1 MIESVLFPF
10 STMAIMPSKYTD
22 EIENS
27 SDTWRVFLIM
37 GRRAK
42 FSVQQKLIII
52 KKAQTESIE
61 RLAQEYCVNAHTIR
75 RWKRMYKYQGMR
87 GLESAHH
94 NKVYSVE
101 FKRKLV
107 VEFEHST
114 DALEKFA
121 LKHGLKSDWQLSQWI
136 IQYNESKL
144 KAYTPRKRDSIMPGR
159 KTTFEERLSIIEDLI
174 KHDVNYSWAVDK
186 YHVSYQQVYGWY
198 QKYRKSG
205 NDPQSLRD
213 RRGKAKPKA
222 EWTELDKL
230 RAENRLLKAEVKRNE
245 MEVAF
250 AKKLIEI
257 RNREAKSSSNNKPS
271 KN

>member
-1 MIESVLFPF
+1 
-10 STMAIMPSKYTD
+10 MPSKYTD

-37 GRRAK
+37 GRRSK

-52 KKAQTESIE
+52 KKTQTESIE

-114 DALEKFA
+114 DTLEKFA

-205 NDPQSLRD
+205 NDPQSLCD

-222 EWTELDKL
+222 EWTELDK
-230 RAENRLLKAEVKRNE
+230 
-245 MEVAF
+245 
-250 AKKLIEI
+250 
-257 RNREAKSSSNNKPS
+257 
-271 KN
+271 

>member
-1 MIESVLFPF
+1 ESKKKALVKEF
-10 STMAIMPSKYTD
+10 
-22 EIENS
+22 NS
-27 SDTWRVFLIM
+27 S
-37 GRRAK
+37 
-42 FSVQQKLIII
+42 S
-52 KKAQTESIE
+52 
-61 RLAQEYCVNAHTIR
+61 
-75 RWKRMYKYQGMR
+75 
-87 GLESAHH
+87 ESA
-94 NKVYSVE
+94 
-101 FKRKLV
+101 LV
-107 VEFEHST
+107 
-114 DALEKFA
+114 FA
-121 LKHGLKSDWQLSQWI
+121 AKHGIASDRSLREWVI
-136 IQYNESKL
+136 RYNESK
-144 KAYTPRKRDSIMPGR
+144 ATVYTPRKRDSIMPGR

>member
-1 MIESVLFPF
+1 MSRK
-10 STMAIMPSKYTD
+10 SKYNAEEKLLILHELD
-22 EIENS
+22 HS
-27 SDTWRVFLIM
+27 SIKEVTWKYAVGKSTVL
-37 GRRAK
+37 
-42 FSVQQKLIII
+42 SW
-52 KKAQTESIE
+52 
-61 RLAQEYCVNAHTIR
+61 RLL
-75 RWKRMYKYQGMR
+75 YKYQGID
-87 GLESAHH
+87 GLRSDHH
-94 NKVYSVE
+94 NHSYSRE
-101 FKRKLV
+101 FKLALIQQYQ
-107 VEFEHST
+107 EST
-114 DALEKFA
+114 DSLRVFA
-121 LKHGLKSDWQLSQWI
+121 VKHGLKSDKQLSDWI

-174 KHDVNYSWAVDK
+174 KNDVNYSWAVDK

-257 RNREAKSSSNNKPS
+257 RNREAKSSSNNKSS

>member
-1 MIESVLFPF
+1 
-10 STMAIMPSKYTD
+10 
-22 EIENS
+22 
-27 SDTWRVFLIM
+27 M
-37 GRRAK
+37 GRRSK
-42 FSVQQKLIII
+42 FSLQQKLIII
-52 KKAQTESIE
+52 NEAKTTSTRKVAKKFS
-61 RLAQEYCVNAHTIR
+61 VDAHTIR
-75 RWKRMYKYQGMR
+75 RWQRIFQYQGID
-87 GLESAHH
+87 GLKSVHH
-94 NKVYSVE
+94 NRKYSIE
-101 FKRKLV
+101 FKRQMV
-107 VEFEHST
+107 VEFERSMNS
-114 DALEKFA
+114 LEDFA
-121 LKHGLKSDWQLSQWI
+121 LKHGLNSGWQLSKWI

-205 NDPQSLRD
+205 NDPQSLCD